1 MKKIETEMCAAVKER
16 REWSSG
22 NTSVV
27 VCQGDVYVHLH
38 GHVIYCDYGEFTL
51 AGHNTNLTRSRLRA
65 LGVDVRV
72 KKGKPQYKGE
82 VINENNWYSI

>member
-1 MKKIETEMCAAVKER
+1 MRKIEETMCAAVKMR

-27 VCQGDVYVHLH
+27 VCQDNVYVHLH
-38 GHVIYCDYGEFTL
+38 GHIIYCDYGEFTL

-72 KKGKPQYKGE
+72 RNGKPLYKGE
-82 VINENNWYSI
+82 YIDSNKWYNV